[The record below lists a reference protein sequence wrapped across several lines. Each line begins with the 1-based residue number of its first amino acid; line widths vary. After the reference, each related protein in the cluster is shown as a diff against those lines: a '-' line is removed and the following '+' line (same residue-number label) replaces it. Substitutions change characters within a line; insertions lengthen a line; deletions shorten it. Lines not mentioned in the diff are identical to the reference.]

1 MAEQM
6 PLHATQT
13 YETTAQDSTLR
24 EEMQALEPAHDG
36 AKTRELKFKPLG
48 WLAQIRAT
56 DDDEQWP
63 LDLWQTFYCSTIGLH
78 LPVVAAQP
86 SPRAT
91 T

>member
-1 MAEQM
+1 MVRDLSQ
-6 PLHATQT
+6 
-13 YETTAQDSTLR
+13 
-24 EEMQALEPAHDG
+24 EMRPLEPSHEDAG
-36 AKTRELKFKPLG
+36 PRVLTWKPLA